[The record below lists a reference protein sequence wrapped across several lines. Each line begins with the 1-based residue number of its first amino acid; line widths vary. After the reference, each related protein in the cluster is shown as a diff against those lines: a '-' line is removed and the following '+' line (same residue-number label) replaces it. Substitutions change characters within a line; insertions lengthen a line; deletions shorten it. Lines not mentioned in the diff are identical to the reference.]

1 MECLTVIVAPQAKLC
16 GCSGPA
22 IVNDSRTR
30 FEVGSCAVP
39 NCSRGGDSE
48 VSRRFQTWSFGSVDS
63 SRVCTS
69 YHAEKFACHF
79 RCIAESDGQDSM
91 NGIEQNRAAD
101 ALNLM
106 LELVPSV
113 VASPQPP
120 KLGALASLRVHW
132 PEYLMEAAL
141 LGTFMVSACVFGAL
155 YEFPGSPVH
164 QGITSGFLRRIL
176 MGISMGLTAIALIYS
191 PWGKQS
197 GAHINPSVTITFFRL
212 GKVKAWDALFYIAA
226 QFIGAVL
233 GVVLV
238 GLLLGKAVSDPAV
251 RYVVT
256 TPGPHGPWVA
266 LLAEFI
272 IAAVM
277 MSTVLYFSNHHRLA
291 GYTGLFAGVLVATYI
306 TIEAPFSGMSMNPA
320 RTFGS
325 ALPPMIWD
333 GLWVYLTAPPLG
345 MLVAAELYLWGK
357 GQQSV
362 RCCKLH
368 HNNDKRCIFCGANGG
383 FAS

>member
-1 MECLTVIVAPQAKLC
+1 MTLEPAPAT
-16 GCSGPA
+16 PA
-22 IVNDSRTR
+22 HPHS
-30 FEVGSCAVP
+30 
-39 NCSRGGDSE
+39 
-48 VSRRFQTWSFGSVDS
+48 
-63 SRVCTS
+63 
-69 YHAEKFACHF
+69 
-79 RCIAESDGQDSM
+79 
-91 NGIEQNRAAD
+91 
-101 ALNLM
+101 
-106 LELVPSV
+106 
-113 VASPQPP
+113 P
-120 KLGALASLRVHW
+120 KLGVLTTLRTHW
-132 PEYLMEAAL
+132 PEYLMEAGL
-141 LGTFMVSACVFGAL
+141 LGTFMAAACVFGAL
-155 YEFPGSPVH
+155 YEFPQSPVH
-164 QGITSGFLRRIL
+164 QAIMSGFLRRL
-176 MGISMGLTAIALIYS
+176 FMGISMGLTAIALIYS

-197 GAHINPSVTITFFRL
+197 GAHINPSVTVTFFHL
-212 GKVKAWDALFYIAA
+212 GKIKGLDALFYIAA
-226 QFIGAVL
+226 QFVGAVL

-256 TPGPHGPWVA
+256 TPGPQGPWAA

-272 IAAVM
+272 IASVM
-277 MSTVLYFSNHHRLA
+277 MSAVLYFSNHHGLA

-345 MLVAAELYLWGK
+345 MLFAAELYLWRK
-357 GQQSV
+357 GQESV
-362 RCCKLH
+362 TCCKLD